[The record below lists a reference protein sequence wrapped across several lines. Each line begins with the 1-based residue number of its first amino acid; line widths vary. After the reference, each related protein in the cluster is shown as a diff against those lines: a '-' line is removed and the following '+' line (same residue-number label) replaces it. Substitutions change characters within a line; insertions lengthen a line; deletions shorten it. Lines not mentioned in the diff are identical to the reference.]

1 MFPLRDSHGPGIFPF
16 VTYTIIVISCI
27 AFYLQLTAPDT
38 QGFTETW
45 SLVASR
51 VNFGDITSLIP
62 FVTSI
67 FLHGG
72 FLHIASNMWFLH
84 IYGDNVEADL
94 GPLGYLLFYL
104 GGGVFAAFVQYLFM
118 IGSDIPSLGASGA
131 IAAVMGY
138 YVVRFPFHTITSL
151 VFLGPVATTA
161 RVPAPLVLVLWFV
174 TQLLSGTASIADTAQ
189 TGGVAWWAHIGGFA
203 FGVVVALLISPFR
216 RSRE

>member
-16 VTYTIIVISCI
+16 VTYAIIALSCFV
-27 AFYLQLTAPDT
+27 FYLQLAATDT
-38 QGFTETW
+38 QAFTETW
-45 SLVASR
+45 ALVASR
-51 VNFGDITSLIP
+51 VNFADINSLIP
-62 FVTSI
+62 FITSI

-94 GPLGYLLFYL
+94 GSFWYLLFYL
-104 GGGVFAAFVQYLFM
+104 AGGAFAAFVQYLFM
-118 IGSDIPSLGASGA
+118 IGSDIPSLGASGS

-161 RVPAPLVLVLWFV
+161 RIPAPFVLILWFI

-189 TGGVAWWAHIGGFA
+189 SGGVAWWAHIGGFA
-203 FGVVVALLISPFR
+203 FGVVVALLLAPFR
-216 RSRE
+216 GSRE